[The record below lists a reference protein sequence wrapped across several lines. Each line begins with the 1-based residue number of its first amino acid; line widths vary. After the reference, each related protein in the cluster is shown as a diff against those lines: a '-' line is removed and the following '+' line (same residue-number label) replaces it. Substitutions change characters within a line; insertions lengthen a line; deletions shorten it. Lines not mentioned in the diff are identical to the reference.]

1 VHKRDPIVA
10 PGFGTQ
16 KDLNNLSTSLGL
28 PVPAVQ
34 AMMESRGRGIRRRAA
49 GDGDVDDGDEQTQ
62 PPAPINNAWADF
74 MMEEGMTVTEE
85 QDEQEP
91 TQTASAAA
99 AAAANSETKTAKT
112 TASSSTSPREYA
124 LPLEASW
131 NIKKDLR
138 PKKKLKTTPT
148 SSVLVQTG
156 TLDAGMIGRTKRPLD
171 KPYDLSIPT
180 IISPSLKV
188 TKVIAGCNAA
198 HAICIANDAVVYG
211 WGRNEAL
218 QLSQSLPQMVPLPT
232 KLPIED
238 VTIVDGAVG
247 KFHTILLDSNYKLH
261 AVGSN
266 KCGQCGVNSSVDSVP
281 NIRKCPL
288 DGVNIVQVCFVFDSC
303 TCTLL
308 SLLLLYSLLTYCTN
322 ESLARFRVG
331 NNSQWPCRTK
341 VESTPRAVPS
351 LDNSEM
357 AKRESTF
364 YLPTN
369 SPLPMPQPLLF
380 KRHFVML
387 LEKPHPT

>member
-28 PVPAVQ
+28 PAPAVQ
-34 AMMESRGRGIRRRAA
+34 AMMESRGRGIRGRSA
-49 GDGDVDDGDEQTQ
+49 GDADDEQKQ

-74 MMEEGMTVTEE
+74 LMDEGEQEE
-85 QDEQEP
+85 QA
-91 TQTASAAA
+91 TAAATATTATASSDTKTTAAA
-99 AAAANSETKTAKT
+99 AA
-112 TASSSTSPREYA
+112 SSSSTSTSPREYT

-131 NIKKDLR
+131 KTRKDQQ
-138 PKKKLKTTPT
+138 PKKKLKTTPA

-156 TLDAGMIGRTKRPLD
+156 TLDAAMIGRTKRPLD

-198 HAICIANDAVVYG
+198 HAICISHDGGVYG

-218 QLSQSLPQMVPLPT
+218 QLSQTLPEIVPLPT

-247 KFHTILLDSNYKLH
+247 KSHTILLDSNYKLH

-266 KCGQCGVNSSVDSVP
+266 KCGQCGINSSVDSVP
-281 NIRKCPL
+281 NFRKCPL
-288 DGVNIVQVCFVFDSC
+288 DGVNIVQVCFRLFYI
-303 TCTLL
+303 CTLL
-308 SLLLLYSLLTYCTN
+308 SLLLLLYIILTQCTN
-322 ESLARFRVG
+322 ESLPFRFRVE
-331 NNSQWPCRTK
+331 NNLQWPCRTK
-341 VESTPRAVPS
+341 VESTLRAAPS

-357 AKRESTF
+357 AKRENTL

-369 SPLPMPQPLLF
+369 LPLPMPQPLLF
-380 KRHFVML
+380 KPPFFML
-387 LEKPHPT
+387 LENPRQT